1 MTMGFDTT
9 IDSMVEILVG
19 VMLLPIMAG
28 FLAVVSADENLSA
41 YIGLTLILTLIVYVF
56 AFGILLKG
64 VRTLRGKK

>member
-1 MTMGFDTT
+1 MAFDTT
-9 IDSMVEILVG
+9 IDAMVEILVG

-41 YIGLTLILTLIVYVF
+41 YIGLSLILTLIVYVF

-64 VRTLRGKK
+64 VRTLRGK

>member
-1 MTMGFDTT
+1 MAFDST
-9 IDSMVEILVG
+9 IDAMVEILVG

-28 FLAVVSADENLSA
+28 FIAVVSVDKNLSG

>member
-1 MTMGFDTT
+1 MAFDTT
-9 IDSMVEILVG
+9 IDAMVEILVG

-28 FLAVVSADENLSA
+28 FLAVVSADENLSS

>member
-1 MTMGFDTT
+1 MAFDST
-9 IDSMVEILVG
+9 IDAMVEILVG

-28 FLAVVSADENLSA
+28 FLAVVSADENLSG

-64 VRTLRGKK
+64 VRTLRGK

>member
-1 MTMGFDTT
+1 MAFDTT
-9 IDSMVEILVG
+9 IDAMEEILVG

-28 FLAVVSADENLSA
+28 FLAVVSADENLSG

>member
-1 MTMGFDTT
+1 MGFDTT
-9 IDSMVEILVG
+9 IDAMVEILVG

-28 FLAVVSADENLSA
+28 FIWTISQDANLST
-41 YIGLTLILTLIVYVF
+41 YIGLTLILSLIVYVF

>member
-1 MTMGFDTT
+1 MGFDTT

>member
-1 MTMGFDTT
+1 MAFDTT
-9 IDSMVEILVG
+9 IDAMVEILVG

-28 FLAVVSADENLSA
+28 FLAVVSADENLSG

>member
-1 MTMGFDTT
+1 MGFDTT
-9 IDSMVEILVG
+9 IDAMVEILVG

-28 FLAVVSADENLSA
+28 FIWTVSQDENLSG
-41 YIGLTLILTLIVYVF
+41 YIGLTLILSLIIYVF

>member
-1 MTMGFDTT
+1 MGFDTT
-9 IDSMVEILVG
+9 IDAMVEILVG

-28 FLAVVSADENLSA
+28 FIWTVGQDENLSG
-41 YIGLTLILTLIVYVF
+41 YIGLTLILSLIIYVF

>member
-1 MTMGFDTT
+1 MAFDST
-9 IDSMVEILVG
+9 IDAMVEILVG

-28 FLAVVSADENLSA
+28 FIAVVSVDDNLSG

>member
-1 MTMGFDTT
+1 MGFGST
-9 IDSMVEILVG
+9 IDAMVEILVG

-28 FLAVVSADENLSA
+28 FLAVVSVDENLSS

-64 VRTLRGKK
+64 VRTLKGK

>member
-1 MTMGFDTT
+1 MGFDST
-9 IDSMVEILVG
+9 IDAMVEILVG

-28 FLAVVSADENLSA
+28 FIAVVSSDENLSG

>member
-1 MTMGFDTT
+1 MGFDTT

-64 VRTLRGKK
+64 VRTLRGKGK

>member
-1 MTMGFDTT
+1 MAFDST
-9 IDSMVEILVG
+9 IDAMVEILVG

-28 FLAVVSADENLSA
+28 FIAVVSLDDNLSG
-41 YIGLTLILTLIVYVF
+41 YIGLSLILTLIVYVF

>member
-1 MTMGFDTT
+1 MAFDST
-9 IDSMVEILVG
+9 IDAMVEILVG

-28 FLAVVSADENLSA
+28 FIAVVSANHNLSS

-64 VRTLRGKK
+64 VRTLRGKN

>member
-1 MTMGFDTT
+1 MAFDTT
-9 IDSMVEILVG
+9 IDAMVEILVG

-28 FLAVVSADENLSA
+28 FLAVVSADENLSG

-64 VRTLRGKK
+64 VRTLRGK